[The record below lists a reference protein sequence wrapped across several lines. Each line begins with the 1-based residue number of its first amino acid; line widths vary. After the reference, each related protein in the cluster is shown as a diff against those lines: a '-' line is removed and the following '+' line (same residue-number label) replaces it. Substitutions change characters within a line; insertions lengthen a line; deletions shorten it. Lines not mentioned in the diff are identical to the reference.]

1 MKALHAAS
9 WLIVIHRLKKKKH
22 LLAVTTDRFHPR
34 VGEGLFNK
42 LSGYVPFPLLSF
54 FLKSSKQPWNIR
66 LESSAT
72 LFVSTPNVKKKQIMS
87 TYGIVYK
94 NNWAPINHNLFMIKK
109 HFKFKKKIKEIF
121 RIHPEALRFLLY

>member
-9 WLIVIHRLKKKKH
+9 WLIVIHRLKKKPH

-42 LSGYVPFPLLSF
+42 LSRYVPFPLF
-54 FLKSSKQPWNIR
+54 FKSSKQPWNIR

-72 LFVSTPNVKKKQIMS
+72 LFVSTPNVKKN
-87 TYGIVYK
+87 K
-94 NNWAPINHNLFMIKK
+94 NHVHIRYSLQK
-109 HFKFKKKIKEIF
+109 
-121 RIHPEALRFLLY
+121 

>member
-9 WLIVIHRLKKKKH
+9 WLIVIHRFKKKQNKNH

-42 LSGYVPFPLLSF
+42 LSCYVPFPLLF
-54 FLKSSKQPWNIR
+54 FFFKSSKQPWNIR

-72 LFVSTPNVKKKQIMS
+72 LFV
-87 TYGIVYK
+87 
-94 NNWAPINHNLFMIKK
+94 
-109 HFKFKKKIKEIF
+109 
-121 RIHPEALRFLLY
+121 

>member
-1 MKALHAAS
+1 M
-9 WLIVIHRLKKKKH
+9 
-22 LLAVTTDRFHPR
+22 FH
-34 VGEGLFNK
+34 F
-42 LSGYVPFPLLSF
+42 PFF
-54 FLKSSKQPWNIR
+54 FFFFKSSKQPWNIR